1 MTKIKKIE
9 LEKEGKT
16 VKATLEKNGVD
27 YIFYAKTVDTLD
39 EKKFKSLLKFW
50 DEKAIPEKEAEEKLT
65 EVGVKASLKKLEGKT
80 IE

>member
-27 YIFYAKTVDTLD
+27 YIFYAKSVDALD
-39 EKKFKSLLKFW
+39 EEKFKSLLKFW
-50 DEKAIPEKEAEEKLT
+50 NEKAIPEKEAEEKLT